1 MKELWFCK
9 HRNLAWVRHC
19 LGFRAYRVWWIEVN
33 ANVFLLRKDALSANH
48 LRMLDGLLDLN
59 IQNKIEYVEHSV
71 RLAKAYTNRKK
82 MKEEDSQ
89 WP

>member
-9 HRNLAWVRHC
+9 HKNLAWVRHFR
-19 LGFRAYRVWWIEVN
+19 GFRAYRVSWIEVN
-33 ANVFLLRKDALSANH
+33 ANVFLLWNDALSANH
-48 LRMLDGLLDLN
+48 LRMLDGLLDLD

-71 RLAKAYTNRKK
+71 RLAKAYTSRKK